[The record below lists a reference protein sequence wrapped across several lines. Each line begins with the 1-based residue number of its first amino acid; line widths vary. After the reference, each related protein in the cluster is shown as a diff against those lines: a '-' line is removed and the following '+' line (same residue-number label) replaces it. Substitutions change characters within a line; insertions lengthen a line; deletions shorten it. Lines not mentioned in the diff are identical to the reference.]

1 MSEVTETETK
11 TRKKKKPNPKAIQSI
26 VGQRR
31 AYNLAL
37 RQEAMRQQLSD
48 AGLLGRIERI
58 QQELIRLD
66 EELTP
71 TQVARLAK
79 ASDNCFRLLNK
90 ILPDLKSHEI
100 VRRTEEVLTIEQ
112 VASDQRDAINQALDK
127 ALGLVKAGGTPLKP
141 ESVSDNNPPSPRQQ
155 DLNDLST
162 GDIVEGDYE
171 DL

>member
-1 MSEVTETETK
+1 MTETIEAP
-11 TRKKKKPNPKAIQSI
+11 RKKRGRPKAIDSHVSI
-26 VGQRR
+26 DKRR
-31 AYNLAL
+31 AINLAL
-37 RQEAMRQQLSD
+37 RQEAMRQKLAD
-48 AGLLGRIERI
+48 CGLLGRIERI
-58 QQELIRLD
+58 QQELLRLD
-66 EELTP
+66 DELTP

-90 ILPDLKSHEI
+90 ILPDLKSHEV

-127 ALGLVKAGGTPLKP
+127 ALGLVKAGGTPLSS
-141 ESVSDNNPPSPRQQ
+141 ESVSDNNPHSPRQQ